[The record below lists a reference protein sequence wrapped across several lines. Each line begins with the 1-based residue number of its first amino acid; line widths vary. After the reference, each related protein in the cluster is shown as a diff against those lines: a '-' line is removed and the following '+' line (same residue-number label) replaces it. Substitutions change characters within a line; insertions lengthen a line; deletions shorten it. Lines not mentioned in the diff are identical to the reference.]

1 MTDLN
6 FKNDKERIAFLD
18 DYRNTENGWYL
29 WKEDDD
35 RQIALWRFDLP
46 GDISGG
52 AIIVEEELRT
62 YEWPER
68 HRTWSIRRWYI
79 ITDWSCEKQTF
90 GDQASSRT
98 MALNLIK
105 DIQRMIRDKQKKERR
120 DHES

>member
-46 GDISGG
+46 GDIAGG

-90 GDQASSRT
+90 GDQVSSRT